1 MNKRVLS
8 SVTIIV
14 LATLAILPAIPIRA
28 YATPAAAL
36 SVSPAIV
43 AGNPGDTFAITVAV
57 DQVTALVAYDVQLNY
72 NGLALTAMNVDF
84 SGPYAGSACQIL
96 PVIES
101 FSDATG
107 TVRAALTTLN
117 GCTVD
122 ISSPTPIFVVTFQV
136 LTRQNS
142 PLHISTDSDCACSSL
157 AQYVSGNILTVD
169 HTTSD
174 GTFFAEP
181 NIVFIPLGNVTAVPV
196 HPKVHK
202 GDTSTKVEAIV
213 TMSATETLPGFVFV
227 VFDIVTPTGA
237 TVTLTSNQAFVQPG
251 TTATVSAT
259 YNFGTQTGFYT
270 VFGTIYRG
278 SDPTALFPFQTAAGF
293 RLHVT
298 H

>member
-28 YATPAAAL
+28 YAAPAASL

-43 AGNPGDTFAITVAV
+43 AGNPGDTFAVTVAV
-57 DQVTALVAYDVQLNY
+57 DQVAALIAYDVQLNY
-72 NGLALTAMNVDF
+72 NGLALHAKSVDF
-84 SGPYAGSACQIL
+84 SGPYAGSTCQLL

-122 ISSPTPIFVVTFQV
+122 ITGPTPVFVVTYQV
-136 LTRQNS
+136 LTRLNS
-142 PLHISTDSDCACSSL
+142 ALHISTDSECACSSL
-157 AQYVSGNILTVD
+157 AQFVSSNILTVA

-181 NIVFIPLGNVTAVPV
+181 NIVFIPFGNVTSVPI

-202 GDTSTKVEAIV
+202 GETSITLNAIL
-213 TMSATETLPGFVFV
+213 TMGATEAVPGFTFV

-251 TTATVSAT
+251 TTATVSAL
-259 YNFGTQTGFYT
+259 YHFGTQTGHYT
-270 VFGTIYRG
+270 VFATLWRG
-278 SDPTALFPFQTAAGF
+278 SDPTALFPFQTAAAF
-293 RLHVT
+293 VWHT
-298 H
+298 AN

>member
-1 MNKRVLS
+1 LNKRVLS

-28 YATPAAAL
+28 YATPSASL
-36 SVSPAIV
+36 SVSPSVV

-57 DQVTALVAYDVQLNY
+57 DQVTALIAYDVQLNY
-72 NGLALTAMNVDF
+72 NGFALHAKSVDF
-84 SGPYAGSACQIL
+84 SGPYAGSTCALL

-107 TVRAALTTLN
+107 SVRAALTTLN

-122 ISSPTPIFVVTFQV
+122 ITAPTPIFVVTFQV

-142 PLHISTDSDCACSSL
+142 ALHISTDSECACSSI
-157 AQYVSGNILTVD
+157 AQFVSSNIVTVA

-196 HPKVHK
+196 HPKLHK
-202 GDTSTKVEAIV
+202 GDTSTQVEAIV
-213 TMSATETLPGFVFV
+213 TMGATETLAGFTFV

-237 TVTLTSNQAFVQPG
+237 TVTLTSNVAFVQPG

-259 YNFGTQTGFYT
+259 YHFGTQTGFYT
-270 VFGTIYRG
+270 VFATVWRG

-293 RLHVT
+293 VFHVS